1 MDHQDASWDHIVD
14 VLVVGS
20 GNGGL
25 TAAVA
30 NHEMGSKDVL
40 VIEKADKIGG
50 TSATSGG
57 GIWIP
62 CNRYARE
69 AGAED
74 SLDEAQL
81 LLR

>member
-1 MDHQDASWDHIVD
+1 MGVKMTMENSTVDHQGANWDHSVD

-30 NHEMGSKDVL
+30 NHEMGTKDIL

-62 CNRYARE
+62 CNR
-69 AGAED
+69 
-74 SLDEAQL
+74 
-81 LLR
+81 

>member
-1 MDHQDASWDHIVD
+1 MDHQDASWDHAVD

-57 GIWIP
+57 GIWVP
-62 CNRYARE
+62 VTVMPKKPV
-69 AGAED
+69 
-74 SLDEAQL
+74 
-81 LLR
+81 LRTVLMKPVNT